1 MGKRI
6 SQEAGMISLRSA
18 ATLTGLAS
26 ALIISGC
33 AGMPRSAESALE
45 GQWVDAQG
53 VGISTFSGGQFATVA
68 SDTGNRLSQGTYR
81 FRDGQTVEISMVSLI
96 RQTQT
101 NVTCSLTTPNQLS
114 CTNAQ
119 GQSFALTRR
128 A

>member
-1 MGKRI
+1 
-6 SQEAGMISLRSA
+6 MISFRSA
-18 ATLTGLAS
+18 ASFAGLAA

-33 AGMPRSAESALE
+33 VGMPRSAESALE

-53 VGISTFSGGQFATVA
+53 VGVSTFSGGQFATVA

-81 FRDGQTVEISMVSLI
+81 FRDGQTVEISMTSLI

-101 NVTCSLTTPNQLS
+101 NLTCSLTTPNQLS
-114 CTNAQ
+114 CTSAQ
-119 GQSFALTRR
+119 GQRFVLTRR